1 MWAKLLTSVLTT
13 VAGKIMSAVG
23 LSFITYVGLDAL
35 QNQLMQAVSQQIG
48 GLTDDSL
55 QVLYILG
62 IGVCLNWIFGTFTF
76 IASLKT
82 MSKLSAIMA
91 SK

>member
-35 QNQLMQAVSQQIG
+35 QNQLMQAVSQQVG
-48 GLTDDSL
+48 GLTEDSL

-82 MSKLSAIMA
+82 ISKLSAIMA

>member
-1 MWAKLLTSVLTT
+1 MWTKLLTSVLTT

-35 QNQLMQAVSQQIG
+35 QNQLMQAVSQQVG
-48 GLTDDSL
+48 GLTEDSL

>member
-1 MWAKLLTSVLTT
+1 MWAKLLTSVLTA

-35 QNQLMQAVSQQIG
+35 QNQLMQAVSQQVG
-48 GLTDDSL
+48 GLTEDSL

>member
-23 LSFITYVGLDAL
+23 LSFITYVGFDAL
-35 QNQLMQAVSQQIG
+35 QNQLMQAVSQQVG
-48 GLTDDSL
+48 GLTEDSL

>member
-35 QNQLMQAVSQQIG
+35 QNQLMQAVSQQVG
-48 GLTDDSL
+48 GLTEDSL

>member
-23 LSFITYVGLDAL
+23 LSFITYVGLDPL
-35 QNQLMQAVSQQIG
+35 QNQLMQAVSQQVG
-48 GLTDDSL
+48 GLTEDSL

>member
-35 QNQLMQAVSQQIG
+35 QNQLMQAVSQQVG

>member
-35 QNQLMQAVSQQIG
+35 QNQLMQAVSQQVG
-48 GLTDDSL
+48 GLTEDSL
-55 QVLYILG
+55 QILYILG

>member
-35 QNQLMQAVSQQIG
+35 KNQLMQAVSQQVG
-48 GLTDDSL
+48 GLTEDSL

>member
-35 QNQLMQAVSQQIG
+35 QDQLMQAVSQQVG
-48 GLTDDSL
+48 GLTEDSL

>member
-1 MWAKLLTSVLTT
+1 MWEKLLTSVLTT

-35 QNQLMQAVSQQIG
+35 QNQLMQAVSQQVG
-48 GLTDDSL
+48 GLTEDSL